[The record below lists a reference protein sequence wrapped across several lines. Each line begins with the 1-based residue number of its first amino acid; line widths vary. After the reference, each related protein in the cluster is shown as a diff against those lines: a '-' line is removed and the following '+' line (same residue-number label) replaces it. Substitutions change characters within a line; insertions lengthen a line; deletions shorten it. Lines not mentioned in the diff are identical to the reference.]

1 MVTKHTDFLTQYE
14 PLKVAKQ
21 EVQKQ
26 IDLLVAKDPVAN
38 LKQINELVSKRDSY
52 TVAIT
57 KLLNQGT
64 DKAFEE
70 YAKKLNRSQSKTYLL
85 IRESDNKN

>member
-1 MVTKHTDFLTQYE
+1 MHLDI
-14 PLKVAKQ
+14 
-21 EVQKQ
+21 QKQ
-26 IDLLVAKDPVAN
+26 IDMLVAKDPVAN
-38 LKQINELVSKRDSY
+38 LQQINELVSKRDSY

-70 YAKKLNRSQSKTYLL
+70 YAKKLFDMSIYV
-85 IRESDNKN
+85 IC